1 MNGITV
7 LRATLGAQLAD
18 FLEGAPPAVRPRDPA
33 GPIVLLH
40 GFAGWSGGLLPLER
54 HLRAATGR
62 EGRASPARRGARW
75 HRGPA
80 RRAADRVA
88 RVAQAARGRPI
99 DVVGHS
105 MGGLVATYV
114 AKHLDPGARI
124 RRVVTL
130 GTPHRGT
137 ALALSGARYLGR
149 IASSL
154 AQMVPG
160 SAFLADL
167 DRAALPATA
176 SLVSVAGLGD
186 LVVPAPCARLPR
198 RARHHNRSLADAD
211 HWDLVCGAPAHAR
224 SSGSSVARRLLPL
237 SSRGA
242 RRRRGGSGMVELGY
256 ALSSEEHGPNELVEL
271 AGRAEAAGFSF
282 ALDLGPLPPVDVEG
296 RVTAR
301 SSGASSG
308 RSRRPRTGCASAPA

>member
-1 MNGITV
+1 MNGINV
-7 LRATLGAQLAD
+7 LRATFGAQLAD
-18 FLEGAPPAVRPRDPA
+18 FLEGAPPAVRPGPV

-40 GFAGWSGGLLPLER
+40 GFAGWSGGLLPLAR

-62 EGRASPARRGARW
+62 DVVRLQLGAGLDGIEGL
-75 HRGPA
+75 A
-80 RRAADRVA
+80 RRAADRIA
-88 RVAQAARGRPI
+88 RVAEAARGRPI

-160 SAFLADL
+160 CAFLADL
-167 DRAALPATA
+167 ERAALPATT

-211 HWDLVCGAPAHAR
+211 HWDLVYDASAHAL
-224 SSGSSVARRLLPL
+224 VVRLVRGTPL
-237 SSRGA
+237 A
-242 RRRRGGSGMVELGY
+242 PPLHRRRSAPERRIRDGRDRLR
-256 ALSSEEHGPNELVEL
+256 LVE
-271 AGRAEAAGFSF
+271 
-282 ALDLGPLPPVDVEG
+282 
-296 RVTAR
+296 
-301 SSGASSG
+301 
-308 RSRRPRTGCASAPA
+308 

>member
-7 LRATLGAQLAD
+7 LRATFGAHLAD
-18 FLEGAPPAVRPRDPA
+18 FLEGTPAPARSGPSRA

-40 GFAGWSGGLLPLER
+40 GFAGWSRGLLPLER

-62 EGRASPARRGARW
+62 EVVRLRLGAGLDGIEPLAQRAAASIERIAAEWRGRA
-75 HRGPA
+75 
-80 RRAADRVA
+80 V
-88 RVAQAARGRPI
+88 

-105 MGGLVATYV
+105 MGGLVATYA
-114 AKHLDPGARI
+114 AKHLDPSARV

-137 ALALSGARYLGR
+137 ALALSGARFLGR
-149 IASSL
+149 VAGSL

-167 DRAALPATA
+167 DRAALPQGV

-198 RARHHNRSLADAD
+198 RARHHNRSLAGSD
-211 HWDLVCGAPAHAR
+211 HWGLVFDAPAQALVVNLLRGTPLAPGKAAR
-224 SSGSSVARRLLPL
+224 PAPRARRIGDGRDRL
-237 SSRGA
+237 RV
-242 RRRRGGSGMVELGY
+242 VE
-256 ALSSEEHGPNELVEL
+256 
-271 AGRAEAAGFSF
+271 
-282 ALDLGPLPPVDVEG
+282 
-296 RVTAR
+296 
-301 SSGASSG
+301 
-308 RSRRPRTGCASAPA
+308 

>member
-1 MNGITV
+1 MNGITL
-7 LRATLGAQLAD
+7 LRATFGAQLAD
-18 FLEGAPPAVRPRDPA
+18 FLEGAPPAMSPGPA

-62 EGRASPARRGARW
+62 DVLRLQLGAGLDGIEGL
-75 HRGPA
+75 A
-80 RRAADRVA
+80 RRAAERIA
-88 RVAQAARGRPI
+88 RVAEAARGRPI

-137 ALALSGARYLGR
+137 ALALSGARYLGYLGR

-160 SAFLADL
+160 CAFLADL

-211 HWDLVCGAPAHAR
+211 HWDLVYGAPAQALVVR
-224 SSGSSVARRLLPL
+224 LVRGTPLAPPLTARRAAPAGRIRDGRDRL
-237 SSRGA
+237 R
-242 RRRRGGSGMVELGY
+242 
-256 ALSSEEHGPNELVEL
+256 LVE
-271 AGRAEAAGFSF
+271 
-282 ALDLGPLPPVDVEG
+282 
-296 RVTAR
+296 
-301 SSGASSG
+301 
-308 RSRRPRTGCASAPA
+308 